1 MNSSSLPCRVRSGL
15 TAALALAVAFSV
27 LNVGTV
33 QAGKNRPPAPVP
45 IIPTVPAPA
54 GVQILSISA
63 SEVIVTEIPASGFVL
78 TVRYVSGPV
87 PPFDL
92 VFPIGVIP
100 GETVRIVGLVPD
112 SDYVFEMRRV
122 SLGGQLVNSGF
133 TRFAFRT
140 KSLAASQPAAPV
152 IRVGAVTATY
162 VDIVWATPADDNTR
176 PDQFQYTYRVI
187 GDVLGREIPTCSQFC
202 FGTTVLRLPRSAAG
216 QRIVVTAYDSGF
228 LASPPSNE
236 LIVP

>member
-1 MNSSSLPCRVRSGL
+1 MKTSSHPFRVLSAF
-15 TAALALAVAFSV
+15 TAALALTVATSG
-27 LNVGTV
+27 LNVGTA
-33 QAGKNRPPAPVP
+33 QAGKIRPPAPFP

-54 GVQILSISA
+54 GVQILSVSA

-78 TVRYVSGPV
+78 ATRYVSGPV

-92 VFPIGVIP
+92 VFPIWGIP
-100 GETVRIVGLVPD
+100 GETARIGGLVPD

-122 SLGGQLVNSGF
+122 SLNGQLVNSGF

-140 KSLAASQPAAPV
+140 KSLAAAQPAAPV
-152 IRVGAVTATY
+152 IRVGAVTATF

-202 FGTTVLRLPRSAAG
+202 FGSTVLRLPRSAAG